1 MRGKMLSPKALGTPH
16 KKRCKKI
23 VTEERE
29 AEFALQSNKGLN
41 DLASS
46 RRSRVL
52 TRDAIKCLCLSNVI

>member
-23 VTEERE
+23 VTQERE
-29 AEFALQSNKGLN
+29 AEFALQSNKRV

-46 RRSRVL
+46 KKSRML
-52 TRDAIKCLCLSNVI
+52 TREAINAFAFQM